1 MARKQH
7 KITTPADIIAGTDYR
22 FHREAGIVSSRFTLR
37 RADHNGS
44 IYVIVNGC
52 TGLEAWPLT
61 DRQVQNRIDRCELV
75 DATCNGGAWCT
86 KEDQEVAA

>member
-1 MARKQH
+1 MSRKQH
-7 KITTPADIIAGTDYR
+7 KITTPADIVGGIDYR

-37 RADHNGS
+37 RADFNGT
-44 IYVIVNGC
+44 IYLIANGN

-61 DRQVQNRIDRCELV
+61 DRQVQNRIDQCELV
-75 DATCNGGAWCT
+75 DATCNGGTWCN